1 MTPFVKHGC
10 ADGVLTI
17 VLDRADRKNA
27 LTDDMCSEISALLEQ
42 AEKSDGSR
50 VVLIRSEGELFSAG
64 NDIGEFAAV
73 ASADGPPPANMRRF
87 QQAFARSTRPI
98 VAAVQGRAVG
108 IGATLLLHCDYVV
121 LCEDA
126 QLTTP
131 FVNLAIVPEV
141 ASSRLLPAA
150 IGHVRA
156 FAMFALGQPVTAQ
169 EALAWGLAN
178 KVVSKADLLP
188 TAQDVARRLAAQ
200 PLGALVATK
209 ALMRDAGMIA
219 AQLEAEQAELLRR
232 LRSDEA
238 REAFSAFAERRTP
251 DFTRF
256 S

>member
-1 MTPFVKHGC
+1 MTPFVNHSC

-27 LTDDMCSEISALLEQ
+27 LTDDMCSEISQLLEQ
-42 AEKSDGSR
+42 AHQSDAAR
-50 VVLIRSEGELFSAG
+50 VILIRAEGELFSAG
-64 NDIGEFAAV
+64 ADIGEFAAI
-73 ASADGPPPANMRRF
+73 ASGDGPPPANMRRF
-87 QQAFARSTRPI
+87 QQAFARATRPI
-98 VAAVQGRAVG
+98 VAAVQGRAMG

-121 LCEDA
+121 LSEDA

-156 FAMFALGQPVTAQ
+156 FAMFALGQPVTAS
-169 EALAWGLAN
+169 EALAWGLVN
-178 KVVSKADLLP
+178 QVVSRAELLP
-188 TAQDVARRLAAQ
+188 TAQGVAGRLAAQ

-219 AQLEAEQAELLRR
+219 AQLEAEQAELLKR
-232 LRSDEA
+232 LQSDEA

-251 DFTRF
+251 NFTRL